1 MTNHDMKLDT
11 IYFDYILNKK
21 KIYETRVN
29 DPKRQKIHLL
39 DTVTFKDRE
48 SKRTFKAVITE
59 LSYFVDFK
67 SAIVN
72 SGLKKILPNAKSVN
86 EGIKLYESF
95 KRNTL
100 IFSINKK
107 ILNLSFILINSSI
120 KLNVVHFIQLIWHI
134 YQKKIKIFYLKP

>member
-39 DTVTFKDRE
+39 DTVNFKDRG

-59 LSYFVDFK
+59 LSYFQDFK

-72 SGLKKILPNAKSVN
+72 SGLKKVLPNAKSVN

-95 KRNTL
+95 PHDEGTFKEGA
-100 IFSINKK
+100 KK
-107 ILNLSFILINSSI
+107 YGVLRMKFNL
-120 KLNVVHFIQLIWHI
+120 V
-134 YQKKIKIFYLKP
+134 